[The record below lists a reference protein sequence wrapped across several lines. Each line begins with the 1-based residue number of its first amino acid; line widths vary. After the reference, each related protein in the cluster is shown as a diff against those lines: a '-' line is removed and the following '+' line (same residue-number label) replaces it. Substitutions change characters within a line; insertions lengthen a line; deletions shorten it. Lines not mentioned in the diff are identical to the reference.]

1 MAILI
6 FFWHPQVNLSTA
18 PLFLWQTPLII
29 YIPRYQSEIK
39 IFKECT
45 SRKSQYLCA
54 SKEKRNILG
63 NFSNEAALKTMQ
75 NKEFSPPKTYL
86 HFIIWGTSMRQGW
99 EPLVYCNVFSISSY
113 CVYIRW
119 KDNLLF
125 HTIVHGTPMEK
136 C

>member
-39 IFKECT
+39 ILKSAPQGSHNT
-45 SRKSQYLCA
+45 YVPQRK
-54 SKEKRNILG
+54 KRNILG

-75 NKEFSPPKTYL
+75 SKFSPPKTYL

-119 KDNLLF
+119 KENLLF